1 MANQI
6 LLDPD
11 TLLTRDQTA
20 VALTEAGFPV
30 RSATLAT
37 KACRGGG
44 PEFKLFGTRPLYRWG
59 DALAWAQAKLT
70 APRRK
75 ADQFEATAVCFRV
88 LADNG
93 LAAAQFSH
101 RNHSGAERRVMGKIR
116 PWCSIGGARLACT
129 ASTQRWDSV

>member
-1 MANQI
+1 VRTWASSTGWQRRQRPIFRTFLTFTSVKSGREIYPPSRSATTHSPAQCGANKWQI
-6 LLDPD
+6 RFPEDFD

-20 VALTEAGFPV
+20 VALTQAGFPV

-44 PEFKLFGTRPLYRWG
+44 PDFKLFGTRPLYRWG

-75 ADQFEATAVCFRV
+75 ADQCEAA
-88 LADNG
+88 
-93 LAAAQFSH
+93 
-101 RNHSGAERRVMGKIR
+101 
-116 PWCSIGGARLACT
+116 
-129 ASTQRWDSV
+129 

>member
-6 LLDPD
+6 ALDPT

-30 RSATLAT
+30 KSATLAT

-59 DALAWAQAKLT
+59 DALAWAQGKLR

-75 ADQFEATAVCFRV
+75 ADRCEAA
-88 LADNG
+88 
-93 LAAAQFSH
+93 
-101 RNHSGAERRVMGKIR
+101 
-116 PWCSIGGARLACT
+116 
-129 ASTQRWDSV
+129 

>member
-1 MANQI
+1 MRSEQMANQI
-6 LLDPD
+6 PIDLD

-20 VALTEAGFPV
+20 VALTQAGFPV

-70 APRRK
+70 EPRRK
-75 ADQFEATAVCFRV
+75 ADRCEAA
-88 LADNG
+88 
-93 LAAAQFSH
+93 
-101 RNHSGAERRVMGKIR
+101 
-116 PWCSIGGARLACT
+116 
-129 ASTQRWDSV
+129 

>member
-1 MANQI
+1 MRSQQMANQI
-6 LLDPD
+6 PLDPD

-59 DALAWAQAKLT
+59 DALAWAQGKLT
-70 APRRK
+70 VPRRK
-75 ADQFEATAVCFRV
+75 AEQCEAA
-88 LADNG
+88 
-93 LAAAQFSH
+93 
-101 RNHSGAERRVMGKIR
+101 
-116 PWCSIGGARLACT
+116 
-129 ASTQRWDSV
+129 